1 MPTAIQVVSL
11 VQAIELSCV
20 PDGIEARGVQSV
32 KSTVL
37 KEIPPPP
44 SATPTVTQVVGF
56 EHEIEVSDD
65 TNG

>member
-1 MPTAIQVVSL
+1 MQVVSIG
-11 VQAIELSCV
+11 QATELSCV
-20 PDGIEARGVQSV
+20 PDGIDERGVQSV

-44 SATPTVTQVVGF
+44 SATPTVTQVVGSA
-56 EHEIEVSDD
+56 HEMDVKYD